1 MSTAISEQRSSESL
15 SVAAARRLRGQLAE
29 RNIKGSEL
37 ARLTGL
43 PQSTISRKLLGG
55 TPFTLD
61 EIQGICEVTGIDL
74 GFILVGLAAGAV
86 PTPPQDGERSPKLSP
101 VSKREPLDYK
111 VGDSAEEESNVH
123 ELFPRWQQP
132 AADQPLRKTA

>member
-1 MSTAISEQRSSESL
+1 MSTAINEQHSSESL
-15 SVAAARRLRGQLAE
+15 SVAVARRLRGQLAE

-43 PQSTISRKLLGG
+43 PQSTVSRKLLGG

-61 EIQGICEVTGIDL
+61 ELQSICGVTGISL
-74 GFILVGLAAGAV
+74 GYILVGLATESGPV
-86 PTPPQDGERSPKLSP
+86 PPKDGESRPKP
-101 VSKREPLDYK
+101 KAVSNNVPLDYK

-123 ELFPRWQQP
+123 ELFPSWQQP